1 MDIRDGR
8 DPIAVRHVGR
18 VARSLD
24 ESHCASIAASCLS
37 HMTIAV
43 TRLSQPDGRLR
54 RANRGE
60 RI

>member
-1 MDIRDGR
+1 
-8 DPIAVRHVGR
+8 
-18 VARSLD
+18 LD

-60 RI
+60 RIETPWEELITGCR